1 MFTLKYIFL
10 HTHLS
15 IPFLPCA
22 GNKVLKMRNFCNG
35 RTDIQTHKGKTVYPL
50 FLRRVGIIKKP
61 AIIKKSTSPFY
72 SPVALVKKGNSEY
85 RFCIDFTKPMS
96 FTIITFQRK
105 QQKNNIYLCLLTQK
119 RQI

>member
-1 MFTLKYIFL
+1 MYPTIWQALTNSVFKLQASAVNRCSEK
-10 HTHLS
+10 
-15 IPFLPCA
+15 CD
-22 GNKVLKMRNFCNG
+22 RNFCNG

-105 QQKNNIYLCLLTQK
+105 ISKKTTEK
-119 RQI
+119 